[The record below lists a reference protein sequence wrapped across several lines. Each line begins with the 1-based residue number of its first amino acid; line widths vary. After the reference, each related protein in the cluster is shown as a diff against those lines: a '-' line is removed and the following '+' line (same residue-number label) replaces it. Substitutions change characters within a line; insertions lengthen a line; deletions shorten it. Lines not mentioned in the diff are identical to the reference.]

1 LKVFSGGEQIS
12 GVDARKLVFGYNTDW
27 SASACN
33 FVDLSPFAQL
43 IEQEIPAPPTKIGG
57 ESCGNWKYPFPIPK
71 NHASQS
77 NTSLPPHYQV
87 HEVQR
92 HIHVRVFTM
101 FAFSRCSRFHDALVL
116 SFFFHCLC
124 SLLYLTR
131 FSAQTPHSSLK
142 GGVSPWKIEKQRR
155 RRMSSTSMRFSA
167 TPSLYEDDTVA
178 ELINSTIAELEVGC

>member
-1 LKVFSGGEQIS
+1 MKVFSGGEQIS

-77 NTSLPPHYQV
+77 NTSLPPHYQMHEV

-101 FAFSRCSRFHDALVL
+101 FVFSRRTRVVILLSLSLFTPLPDKILCTDTACSAKGRSVAMENRKTTPAHELDFYAVQRY
-116 SFFFHCLC
+116 SF
-124 SLLYLTR
+124 
-131 FSAQTPHSSLK
+131 A
-142 GGVSPWKIEKQRR
+142 V
-155 RRMSSTSMRFSA
+155 
-167 TPSLYEDDTVA
+167 
-178 ELINSTIAELEVGC
+178 